1 MELNKEV
8 LDCMK
13 ALRRRLREE
22 QDVDIRLSQ
31 PNAVGA
37 RLVEGSWVQAFL
49 TIRNRAS
56 RHPWAGTHLRA
67 LQNFQAACWFV
78 SDALSARS
86 RRKKK
91 QSAYQFK
98 FCGTAGL
105 QASRWP
111 CRALRRCAAHLLGAT
126 LMV

>member
-37 RLVEGSWVQAFL
+37 MLDGSLKSDDEETRRLG
-49 TIRNRAS
+49 
-56 RHPWAGTHLRA
+56 
-67 LQNFQAACWFV
+67 
-78 SDALSARS
+78 
-86 RRKKK
+86 
-91 QSAYQFK
+91 
-98 FCGTAGL
+98 
-105 QASRWP
+105 
-111 CRALRRCAAHLLGAT
+111 
-126 LMV
+126 

>member
-37 RLVEGSWVQAFL
+37 MLDGSLKSDDEETRRLGQRLAELSDQPQ
-49 TIRNRAS
+49 RAS
-56 RHPWAGTHLRA
+56 ATPL
-67 LQNFQAACWFV
+67 AAV
-78 SDALSARS
+78 EI
-86 RRKKK
+86 
-91 QSAYQFK
+91 
-98 FCGTAGL
+98 
-105 QASRWP
+105 P
-111 CRALRRCAAHLLGAT
+111 VGAPT
-126 LMV
+126 GSVRIYRGQRIYA

>member
-37 RLVEGSWVQAFL
+37 MLDG
-49 TIRNRAS
+49 
-56 RHPWAGTHLRA
+56 
-67 LQNFQAACWFV
+67 
-78 SDALSARS
+78 LS
-86 RRKKK
+86 
-91 QSAYQFK
+91 
-98 FCGTAGL
+98 L
-105 QASRWP
+105 I
-111 CRALRRCAAHLLGAT
+111 HI
-126 LMV
+126 

>member
-37 RLVEGSWVQAFL
+37 MLDGSLKSDDEETRRLGQRLVVPENLARVGVQREEV
-49 TIRNRAS
+49 I
-56 RHPWAGTHLRA
+56 
-67 LQNFQAACWFV
+67 V
-78 SDALSARS
+78 
-86 RRKKK
+86 
-91 QSAYQFK
+91 
-98 FCGTAGL
+98 
-105 QASRWP
+105 
-111 CRALRRCAAHLLGAT
+111 RRCQVGAVA
-126 LMV
+126 LNGGR